1 MYLVEFECIVYIN
14 NAGLSL
20 HVCLQIVVPLFD
32 GGCSNLIDSTVCNS
46 YTVYDGRITEKM
58 QCAGDLKGGID
69 SCQVRHVHIFKSSQ
83 CYHLL
88 VHIILQLELCA
99 VSYGFL
105 SSFSIISSLPISLS
119 LQGDSGGP
127 LVCKVD
133 DKWYLTGVTSW
144 GDGCGKR
151 NRPGVYSDVGQLLM
165 WIYGKMQV
173 NTLLNFY
180 MQTHLLL
187 FVIMS

>member
-1 MYLVEFECIVYIN
+1 MFADSSSTLLMAVAV
-14 NAGLSL
+14 
-20 HVCLQIVVPLFD
+20 
-32 GGCSNLIDSTVCNS
+32 NLIDSTVCNS
-46 YTVYDGRITEKM
+46 YTVYDGRITENM

-83 CYHLL
+83 MLPPFGT
-88 VHIILQLELCA
+88 ILYCSWNFVLFHMLFIC
-99 VSYGFL
+99 F
-105 SSFSIISSLPISLS
+105 S